1 MEPFNENETTSNL
14 QRILIGVGTL
24 IVVVLTVIVAIFLAM
39 QEPEDEEPAP
49 LAQISPTAPVVV
61 ITNTPTTAPPTFTVT
76 LAPPP
81 TDTPSATPEPPPATT
96 PAPPTVTSAPVEP
109 TFTATPVVI
118 IITPTPQPPQPGT
131 TGGVCQ
137 PPPGWTT
144 YQVQVGDTLNSLS
157 ARTNA
162 SVFDLQQ
169 VNCLE
174 SFTIR
179 PGQVIYLPFTPP
191 TFTPTPVPTPTG
203 TRSATPTR
211 TPTAIAPVISNVVPD
226 RVDADSASVII
237 TVIGRN
243 FKPLESGFRVEL
255 RGPQSVML
263 SLSGPGSDTNFD
275 AVVPPGLPIGT
286 YDIVVTNANNRT
298 GVRESAFI
306 IGEAPPTATSAP
318 GPIIDSVDPEEGF
331 NNRDVTIAVRGRNF
345 RPNEFGFQVQLR
357 VGQDIRAEL
366 DLVGSA
372 STTSFNAVI
381 PAGLTP
387 DLYDLWVINPDS
399 QEDVEPAA
407 YESLAP

>member
-39 QEPEDEEPAP
+39 QEPEDEEPTP

-61 ITNTPTTAPPTFTVT
+61 ITNTPTTAPPTFTAT

-96 PAPPTVTSAPVEP
+96 QAPPTATSAPVEP
-109 TFTATPVVI
+109 TFTTTPVVI
-118 IITPTPQPPQPGT
+118 IITPTPQPPQPD

-137 PPPGWTT
+137 PPPSWTT

-157 ARTNA
+157 ARTNV

-243 FKPLESGFRVEL
+243 FKPRESGFRVEL

-263 SLSGPGSDTNFD
+263 SLSGLGSDTNFD

-387 DLYDLWVINPDS
+387 GLYDLWVINPDS